1 MPVVEVVQVVV
12 MRDRAV
18 TAAVTVDVVVFGQV
32 VLPMRRVI
40 HEPIHLPSGGAA
52 RRIREGNGQP
62 ASPANT
68 GHRRYRRQRCPIQH
82 DPVAVRGLLDSV
94 DAMAMAVRRRRS
106 RDGRDRGLVR
116 WGGVEKGY
124 EGGDVDV
131 VADSPR
137 WTDCR
142 RWPGHGCPG

>member
-1 MPVVEVVQVVV
+1 

-62 ASPANT
+62 ASTGTTSTAHPPRSPTMLANET
-68 GHRRYRRQRCPIQH
+68 PKCVIKS
-82 DPVAVRGLLDSV
+82 DT
-94 DAMAMAVRRRRS
+94 
-106 RDGRDRGLVR
+106 
-116 WGGVEKGY
+116 
-124 EGGDVDV
+124 
-131 VADSPR
+131 PR
-137 WTDCR
+137 
-142 RWPGHGCPG
+142 